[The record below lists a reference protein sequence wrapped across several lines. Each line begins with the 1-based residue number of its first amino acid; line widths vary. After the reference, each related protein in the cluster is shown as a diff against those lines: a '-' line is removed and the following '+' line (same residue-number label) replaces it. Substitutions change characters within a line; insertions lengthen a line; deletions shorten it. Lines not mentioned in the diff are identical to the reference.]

1 MDNFLRFMASSAGRL
16 TRAAA
21 GTSLMAAGLAQGR
34 KGWALAAAGLLPLA
48 MGAFDWCLLAPL
60 KGLPFEDPQLR
71 EVLGPVP
78 AAADP
83 RPNPDR
89 HS

>member
-1 MDNFLRFMASSAGRL
+1 MDNLLRFIASPAGRL
-16 TRAAA
+16 TRAAV
-21 GTSLMAAGLAQGR
+21 GTSLIAAGLAQGR
-34 KGWALAAAGLLPLA
+34 KGWALATVGLLPLS

-60 KGLPFEDPQLR
+60 KGLPFDGPQLR
-71 EVLGPVP
+71 QVLGPVP

-83 RPNPDR
+83 STNPGS

>member
-1 MDNFLRFMASSAGRL
+1 MDNFLRFMASPAGRF
-16 TRAAA
+16 TRVAV
-21 GTSLMAAGLAQGR
+21 GTSLIAAGLVQGR
-34 KGWALAAAGLLPLA
+34 KGWALAAGGLLPFS

-60 KGLPFEDPQLR
+60 EGLPFEGAQLR

-78 AAADP
+78 AAADS
-83 RPNPDR
+83 RTNSGS